1 MPSLAALR
9 REKGWTAAQL
19 ARASGVEE
27 RVIALLE
34 DRSVQRVA
42 RGRMERLADALG
54 VDASNV
60 TEFRPG
66 LGLTAIGETGAGAD
80 AKTGARP
87 DDA

>member
-1 MPSLAALR
+1 MKTERPVSSAREIEVPSLAALR

-60 TEFRPG
+60 AEY
-66 LGLTAIGETGAGAD
+66 
-80 AKTGARP
+80 RP
-87 DDA
+87 DDV